1 MKNSLTYS
9 MGLLTIVAGASL
21 LIVAALEN
29 DNVTSNN
36 TLLNNTTLENNTIL
50 GNASL
55 NFSASND
62 TALNAANVTY
72 FMIGD
77 ADVNESARNLS
88 TGTKPIKD
96 ASKLG
101 YIIQSTP
108 HGKV

>member
-9 MGLLTIVAGASL
+9 MGLLTVVAAASL

-29 DNVTSNN
+29 DNGTLNN
-36 TLLNNTTLENNTIL
+36 TLLNNTTLGNT
-50 GNASL
+50 SL
-55 NFSASND
+55 NYSASND
-62 TALNAANVTY
+62 TALNATNATY

-77 ADVNESARNLS
+77 ADSNESARNLS